1 MFIDDKG
8 LEEELCSSQE
18 EWRGSFLRAEKLKVR
33 LPNGK
38 TAFRDVIRHPG
49 AVAIVALT
57 QDSNIVLVRQ
67 YRSAL
72 ERVTLEIPAGK
83 LDAGEDALSCAQREL
98 EEETGVRAGKMRYL
112 TAISTAAGFCDEI
125 IHIYMAS
132 ELEFLE
138 AHPDEDEFVRIELM
152 PLAQL
157 IDLVLDGKIED
168 SKTVIGALIC
178 DALFHRL
185 EPSS

>member
-1 MFIDDKG
+1 MFIDDKD
-8 LEEELCSSQE
+8 LEEKICSSQE
-18 EWRGSFLRAEKLKVR
+18 QWRGSFLRAEQLEVR

-38 TAFRDVIRHPG
+38 ITQRDVIRHPG

-57 QDSNIVLVRQ
+57 NDGQIVLVRQ

-83 LDAGEDALSCAQREL
+83 LDVGEDSFSCATREL
-98 EEETGVRAGKMRYL
+98 EEETGIRAGKMSYL
-112 TAISTAAGFCDEI
+112 TAISTSAGFCDEI
-125 IHIYMAS
+125 IHLYMAT

-152 PLAQL
+152 PLSDL
-157 IDLVLDGKIED
+157 MDLVLDGKIED
-168 SKTVIGALIC
+168 SKTLIGALIC

-185 EPSS
+185 KS